1 MSKAFPF
8 QLEELSKV
16 QKTHE
21 EHFSIMLRDAQ
32 NIIFRADLSDLMTG
46 VNTLED
52 LRAKIS

>member
-1 MSKAFPF
+1 MNKAFPF

-16 QKTHE
+16 QKNHE

-32 NIIFRADLSDLMTG
+32 NIIFMADLSDLMTG

>member
-1 MSKAFPF
+1 MNKAFSF

-16 QKTHE
+16 QKNHE

-32 NIIFRADLSDLMTG
+32 NIIFRADLSDLMAG

>member
-1 MSKAFPF
+1 MNKAFPF

-21 EHFSIMLRDAQ
+21 EYFSIMLRDAQ
-32 NIIFRADLSDLMTG
+32 NIIFRADLSDLIAG

>member
-1 MSKAFPF
+1 MNKAFPF
-8 QLEELSKV
+8 QLEELPKV

-21 EHFSIMLRDAQ
+21 EYFSIMLRDAQ